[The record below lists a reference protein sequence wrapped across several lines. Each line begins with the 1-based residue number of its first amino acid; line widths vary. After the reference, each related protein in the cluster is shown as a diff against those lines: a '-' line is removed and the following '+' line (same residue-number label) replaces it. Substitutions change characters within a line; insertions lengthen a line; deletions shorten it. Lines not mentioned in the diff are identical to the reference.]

1 MNMKAIVYTEY
12 GGPDVLQLAQI
23 EKPSPKD
30 NEVSIKI
37 GAVVVSPSDAAARK
51 GDPFI
56 IRLMLGLRRPRPS
69 ARVLGTEFA
78 GQVEAVGKDVTRFR
92 PGDRIYGAS
101 GASYGAYAEYICL
114 PEDGALAYQ
123 PADVNHAE
131 AAGLC
136 EGMLTALPFLRDHGK
151 IQNGHKVLINGASGC
166 VGTAAVQL
174 AKYYGAEVTGVCS
187 GRNVE
192 LVKSL
197 GADYV
202 IDYTREDFT
211 RNGETYD
218 IIFDAIGKRSFAR
231 CKDSLKEGGVYLMTV
246 PTAAI
251 VAQMGWTRVFGG
263 KRAVLATTGLRSA
276 DHKAKDLDFL
286 KGLAEA
292 GIIRP
297 VIDRCYTPEQAAE
310 AHRYVDTGRKR
321 GNVVFMMGNNSG
333 K

>member
-123 PADVNHAE
+123 PANVNHAE

-136 EGMLTALPFLRDHGK
+136 EGMLTALPFLR
-151 IQNGHKVLINGASGC
+151 
-166 VGTAAVQL
+166 
-174 AKYYGAEVTGVCS
+174 
-187 GRNVE
+187 
-192 LVKSL
+192 LVAWL
-197 GADYV
+197 V
-202 IDYTREDFT
+202 
-211 RNGETYD
+211 
-218 IIFDAIGKRSFAR
+218 
-231 CKDSLKEGGVYLMTV
+231 V
-246 PTAAI
+246 
-251 VAQMGWTRVFGG
+251 VA
-263 KRAVLATTGLRSA
+263 
-276 DHKAKDLDFL
+276 
-286 KGLAEA
+286 
-292 GIIRP
+292 
-297 VIDRCYTPEQAAE
+297 
-310 AHRYVDTGRKR
+310 
-321 GNVVFMMGNNSG
+321 
-333 K
+333 